1 MDGAPKKWEQMA
13 IAKPKYV
20 QSWRDKGG
28 TQLGTALQRV
38 AEVSLATSQAL
49 GVPVAS
55 VFMKRMNKYI
65 NIP

>member
-1 MDGAPKKWEQMA
+1 MDGAPKKWEQIA

-28 TQLGTALQRV
+28 TQLGIALQRV